1 MAPRKRS
8 RAPRSSARKTT
19 TRKPARKAAAR
30 KTATRRAKPAAR
42 KARKPAAAKRRA
54 APRRGAAAKG
64 GAAPAGAIGMM
75 VQHLDYTSQSMD
87 EIKRFYTELLGF
99 TKFNHMTGEMNYLRV
114 ETGPSSSLG
123 FMPPMEGA
131 PEQWRPPREP
141 NLYLIVKD
149 VDAAYRAIAARG
161 VTFDDPPQNMP
172 WGHRVANLRDPE
184 GRRVCLAQVLE
195 R

>member
-1 MAPRKRS
+1 MPPRKRS
-8 RAPRSSARKTT
+8 RTRRSSGRTT
-19 TRKPARKAAAR
+19 STRKPPRKAAAR
-30 KTATRRAKPAAR
+30 KTAARRSKPAAR
-42 KARKPAAAKRRA
+42 KARKPAAKRGA
-54 APRRGAAAKG
+54 APRRGAA
-64 GAAPAGAIGMM
+64 PAGALGLM

-99 TKFNHMTGEMNYLRV
+99 TRFNHMTGEMNYLRV

-149 VDAAYRAIAARG
+149 VDAAYRAITARG